1 MLGVVLQRWPVRR
14 LALICPNCRRDASLA
29 NVSRG
34 RTMLTGYLTCEGCLQ
49 TQTLPD
55 GVLQQSRKLATGHVP
70 LE

>member
-49 TQTLPD
+49 IPD
-55 GVLQQSRKLATGHVP
+55 VAGWRLAAKPQARDGSRST
-70 LE
+70 